1 MTIGSSELFFFKRQ
15 IEGESAP
22 GTLSDR
28 HQCTAVLF
36 HSFDV
41 DANKLSA
48 SSCSMEKQQTYS
60 FPAG

>member
-1 MTIGSSELFFFKRQ
+1 MTIGSPELFFFKRQ

-22 GTLSDR
+22 GTGDR

-48 SSCSMEKQQTYS
+48 FSCSM
-60 FPAG
+60 